1 MLLRKPFHF
10 SGNLTAVLFGFILIY
25 FVIDN
30 MIGKSFEW
38 EHFFASS
45 PQLGISLE
53 PDELRAMVDGC
64 RTAFSALGKAQF
76 DRAASEEANAQFRRS
91 LYIVK
96 DVAAGDVL
104 DENVV
109 RSIRPGFGLPPKWL
123 PQIIGCRAARDL
135 TRGTPVDL
143 SCVAW
148 DSPV

>member
-1 MLLRKPFHF
+1 
-10 SGNLTAVLFGFILIY
+10 
-25 FVIDN
+25 
-30 MIGKSFEW
+30 
-38 EHFFASS
+38 
-45 PQLGISLE
+45 
-53 PDELRAMVDGC
+53 MVDGC
-64 RTAFSALGKAQF
+64 QTAFSALGNAQF
-76 DRAASEEANAQFRRS
+76 DRAASEKANAQFRRS

-123 PQIIGCRAARDL
+123 PQILGCRAARDL

-148 DSPV
+148 DGEDSPV